1 MAVVSGTVMA
11 AKMLLKAL
19 AKKFTKK
26 AIVKT
31 VKKGI
36 KKKVKS
42 KVKSKIKDKLLGK
55 KKDKRQAAKNIMQ
68 EQGEWSGGGAIVA
81 TAQPTSALI
90 PSGGDK
96 GGALATIDKEGGDKG
111 PVDFNKMAQKLDN
124 IAGMTGAISMMTK
137 VEEKQAKD
145 QNDAR
150 KIAKN
155 KRDKEAREAKLE
167 SKGGG
172 IGSSVKA
179 GIVAKAKDP
188 LAAAIKFFVN
198 IALGGIVFG
207 IINVIQNAKKIWEA
221 LKKGF
226 LDFFWIIRAVLFKG
240 FAFKG
245 IGKGIQ
251 QLGKV
256 IKGLGKLIV
265 TPFEKAAGLLKTA
278 FSKVGK
284 GVSTFIGNIVKAP
297 LKWAKSIIANAGK
310 FLKNLPGVKQV
321 GNLVGKVGGGI
332 KNVAGK
338 IGGGFKA
345 AKSFVTGGIK
355 NVAGK
360 VGGAFQSGKTWAG
373 NVAKKGLKSAKGF
386 LGKGFKAAKGFL
398 GFGAKAGKAAGKT
411 GGKVGGKILKGG
423 IGKIAKRGALK
434 LLGKGAVKT
443 IGKVFGRIPVIGP
456 LMVALASM
464 LSGDPPKQILFK
476 ALGAALG
483 GLVGSFIPIPVL
495 GTILGEM
502 VGEFVGDLFY
512 TLISGGGV
520 DGVVEKVKKKAQQIL
535 QGGQAAAKWLGGGIS
550 RFIKNVLTTDAIDVK
565 SGKPKGIRMALTK
578 GTKIFGLY
586 NFFKDLGMA
595 EGKNGQIDKFPN
607 LLNILNPIKYSSLM
621 FKSFFPPSEEKAE
634 VVAANMGGNSVDAGA
649 DAVAQDDPTQEGD
662 ETIIMETPSGGSGGS
677 SGGGGGTK
685 VLVLGSGDTLNS
697 YYKAQVKQKLATV

>member
-1 MAVVSGTVMA
+1 
-11 AKMLLKAL
+11 MLLKML
-19 AKKFTKK
+19 AKKLTKK
-26 AIVKT
+26 AIAKT

-36 KKKVKS
+36 KKKI
-42 KVKSKIKDKLLGK
+42 KSKIKDKLLGK

-111 PVDFNKMAQKLDN
+111 PVDFSKMSQKLDN
-124 IAGMTGAISMMTK
+124 IVGMTGAIAMMTK

-145 QNDAR
+145 QDDAR

-167 SKGGG
+167 SKKG

-179 GIVAKAKDP
+179 GVVAKAKDP
-188 LAAAIKFFVN
+188 LAMAIRFFVN
-198 IALGGIVFG
+198 IALGSIVFG
-207 IINVIQNAKKIWEA
+207 IVNVIQNAKQIWET

-245 IGKGIQ
+245 IGKGIDA
-251 QLGKV
+251 LGKV
-256 IKGLGKLIV
+256 VKGLGKLIV
-265 TPFEKAAGLLKTA
+265 GPFEKAAGLLKTA

-297 LKWAKSIIANAGK
+297 LQWAKSILRNAGK
-310 FLKNLPGVKQV
+310 FIKNLPGFKQV

-338 IGGGFKA
+338 IGGGIQKVAGKIGGGFKA

-355 NVAGK
+355 GAKDFVGKGIKGVKDIAGK
-360 VGGAFQSGKTWAG
+360 
-373 NVAKKGLKSAKGF
+373 GLSKAKGF

-398 GFGAKAGKAAGKT
+398 GLGGKAAGKT

-443 IGKVFGRIPVIGP
+443 IGKIFGRIPVIGP

-464 LSGDPPKQILFK
+464 LSGDPPKQTLFK

-565 SGKPKGIRMALTK
+565 SGKPKGIRMALTR

-595 EGKNGQIDKFPN
+595 GGKNGQIDKFPN
-607 LLNILNPIKYSSLM
+607 LLNILNPIKYGSLM
-621 FKSFFPPSEEKAE
+621 FKSFFPPSEEKSE
-634 VVAANMGGNSVDAGA
+634 VVAANMGGKSVDAGG

-662 ETIIMETPSGGSGGS
+662 ETIIMKKPDGGSGGS
-677 SGGGGGTK
+677 SGGGGGSK
-685 VLVLGSGDTLNS
+685 VLVIGSGDTLNS

>member
-1 MAVVSGTVMA
+1 
-11 AKMLLKAL
+11 MLLKAL
-19 AKKFTKK
+19 AKKMTKK
-26 AIVKT
+26 AITSSV
-31 VKKGI
+31 
-36 KKKVKS
+36 KKKVKGAV
-42 KVKSKIKDKLLGK
+42 KKKIKSKIKDKLLGK

-81 TAQPTSALI
+81 TAQPISALI

-111 PVDFNKMAQKLDN
+111 PVDFSKMSQKLDN
-124 IAGMTGAISMMTK
+124 IVGMTGAIAMMSK
-137 VEEKQAKD
+137 VQEDQAKD
-145 QNDAR
+145 EVDAR

-167 SKGGG
+167 SKKG

-179 GIVAKAKDP
+179 GVVAKAKDP
-188 LAAAIKFFVN
+188 LAMAIRFFVN
-198 IALGGIVFG
+198 IALGSIVFG
-207 IINVIQNAKKIWEA
+207 IVNVIQNAKQIWET

-245 IGKGIQ
+245 IGKGIEA
-251 QLGKV
+251 LGKV
-256 IKGLGKLIV
+256 VKGLGKLIV

-297 LKWAKSIIANAGK
+297 LKWARSIIANAGK

-338 IGGGFKA
+338 IGGGIQKVAGKIGGGFKA

-355 NVAGK
+355 GAKDFVGKGIKGVKDIAGK
-360 VGGAFQSGKTWAG
+360 
-373 NVAKKGLKSAKGF
+373 GLSKAKGF

-398 GFGAKAGKAAGKT
+398 GLGGKAAGKT

-423 IGKIAKRGALK
+423 LGKIAKRGALK

-464 LSGDPPKQILFK
+464 LSGDPPKQTLFK
-476 ALGAALG
+476 AVGAALG
-483 GLVGSFIPIPVL
+483 
-495 GTILGEM
+495 
-502 VGEFVGDLFY
+502 
-512 TLISGGGV
+512 
-520 DGVVEKVKKKAQQIL
+520 
-535 QGGQAAAKWLGGGIS
+535 
-550 RFIKNVLTTDAIDVK
+550 
-565 SGKPKGIRMALTK
+565 
-578 GTKIFGLY
+578 
-586 NFFKDLGMA
+586 
-595 EGKNGQIDKFPN
+595 
-607 LLNILNPIKYSSLM
+607 
-621 FKSFFPPSEEKAE
+621 
-634 VVAANMGGNSVDAGA
+634 
-649 DAVAQDDPTQEGD
+649 
-662 ETIIMETPSGGSGGS
+662 
-677 SGGGGGTK
+677 
-685 VLVLGSGDTLNS
+685 
-697 YYKAQVKQKLATV
+697 

>member
-1 MAVVSGTVMA
+1 
-11 AKMLLKAL
+11 MLLKML
-19 AKKFTKK
+19 AKKLTKK
-26 AIVKT
+26 AIAKT

-36 KKKVKS
+36 KKKI
-42 KVKSKIKDKLLGK
+42 KSKIKDKFLGK
-55 KKDKRQAAKNIMQ
+55 KKDKRRAAKNIMQ

-111 PVDFNKMAQKLDN
+111 PVDFSKMSQKLDN
-124 IAGMTGAISMMTK
+124 IVGMTGAIAMMTK

-155 KRDKEAREAKLE
+155 KRDKAAREAKLE

-179 GIVAKAKDP
+179 GVAAKAKDP

-198 IALGGIVFG
+198 IALGSIIFGIV
-207 IINVIQNAKKIWEA
+207 NVIQNAKQIWES

-226 LDFFWIIRAVLFKG
+226 LDFFWIIRAVLWKG
-240 FAFKG
+240 FGFKA
-245 IGKGIQ
+245 IGKGIEV
-251 QLGKV
+251 LGKV
-256 IKGLGKLIV
+256 VKGLGKLIV

-297 LKWAKSIIANAGK
+297 LKWARSIIANAGK

-338 IGGGFKA
+338 IGGGIKNVAGKIGGGFKA

-355 NVAGK
+355 GAKDFVGKGIKGVKDIAGK
-360 VGGAFQSGKTWAG
+360 
-373 NVAKKGLKSAKGF
+373 GLSKAKGF

-398 GFGAKAGKAAGKT
+398 GLGGKAAGKT

-443 IGKVFGRIPVIGP
+443 IGKIFGRIPVIGP

-464 LSGDPPKQILFK
+464 LSGDPPKQTLFK
-476 ALGAALG
+476 AVGAALG

-535 QGGQAAAKWLGGGIS
+535 QGGKVAGKWLGGGIM
-550 RFIKNVLTTDAIDVK
+550 RFIKNI
-565 SGKPKGIRMALTK
+565 MTK
-578 GTKIFGLY
+578 DPISIKEGGGRRTVATKAAKF
-586 NFFKDLGMA
+586 LGMYDWLA
-595 EGKNGQIDKFPN
+595 GLGYAGGKDGQIDKFPN
-607 LLNILNPIKYSSLM
+607 ILNIINPLKYAPMLV
-621 FKSFFPPSEEKAE
+621 KSFFPPGEEKQAE
-634 VVAANMGGNSVDAGA
+634 IGEKSVDAGG

-662 ETIIMETPSGGSGGS
+662 ETIIMKKPDGGSGGS
-677 SGGGGGTK
+677 SGGGGGSK
-685 VLVLGSGDTLNS
+685 VLVIGSGDTLNS

>member
-1 MAVVSGTVMA
+1 MAVFSLGMA
-11 AKMLLKAL
+11 AKMLVKQL
-19 AKKFTKK
+19 AKKMTKK
-26 AIVKT
+26 AIVKS

-42 KVKSKIKDKLLGK
+42 KIKDKFLGK
-55 KKDKRQAAKNIMQ
+55 KKDKRQVAKNIMQ

-81 TAQPTSALI
+81 TAQPTTALI

-111 PVDFNKMAQKLDN
+111 PVDFSKMSQKLDN
-124 IAGMTGAISMMTK
+124 IVGMTGAIAMMTK

-155 KRDKEAREAKLE
+155 KRDKAAREAKLE

-179 GIVAKAKDP
+179 GIAKKASNP
-188 LAAAIKFFVN
+188 LAAAIRFFVQ
-198 IALGGIVFG
+198 IALGSIVFG
-207 IINVIQNAKKIWEA
+207 IVNVIQNAKKIWEA

-226 LDFFWIIRAVLFKG
+226 LDFFWIIRAVLWKG

-245 IGKGIQ
+245 IGKGIEA
-251 QLGKV
+251 LGKV
-256 IKGLGKLIV
+256 VKGLGKLIV

-284 GVSTFIGNIVKAP
+284 GVSTFIGDIVKAP
-297 LKWAKSIIANAGK
+297 IKWARSIIANAGK
-310 FLKNLPGVKQV
+310 FLKNLPGVSQV
-321 GNLVGKVGGGI
+321 GNLV
-332 KNVAGK
+332 KNVGSK
-338 IGGGFKA
+338 ISGGFKA

-398 GFGAKAGKAAGKT
+398 GLGGKT
-411 GGKVGGKILKGG
+411 GGKVGSKIIKGG
-423 IGKIAKRGALK
+423 LMKTAKRGALK
-434 LLGKGAVKT
+434 LLGKGGFKAAAGIMKT
-443 IGKVFGRIPVIGP
+443 AKGIFGRIPVIGP

-464 LSGDPPKQILFK
+464 LSGDPPKQTLFK
-476 ALGAALG
+476 AMGAALG

-520 DGVVEKVKKKAQQIL
+520 EGVVEKVKKKATQIL
-535 QGGQAAAKWLGGGIS
+535 QGGKAAAKWLGGGFSRLITNIMKTDPIS
-550 RFIKNVLTTDAIDVK
+550 IKEGGGRRTVA
-565 SGKPKGIRMALTK
+565 TK
-578 GTKIFGLY
+578 AAKF
-586 NFFKDLGMA
+586 LGMYDWLSSLGYA
-595 EGKNGQIDKFPN
+595 GGKDGQIDKFPN
-607 LLNILNPIKYSSLM
+607 ILNIINPLKYAPMLV
-621 FKSFFPPSEEKAE
+621 KSFFPPGEEKTAE
-634 VVAANMGGNSVDAGA
+634 LGEKSVDAGG

-662 ETIIMETPSGGSGGS
+662 ETVIMETPSDGSGGS

-685 VLVLGSGDTLNS
+685 VLVVGSGDTLNS

>member
-1 MAVVSGTVMA
+1 
-11 AKMLLKAL
+11 MLLKAL
-19 AKKFTKK
+19 AKKMTKK
-26 AIVKT
+26 AIAKT

-36 KKKVKS
+36 KKKI
-42 KVKSKIKDKLLGK
+42 KSKIKDKLLGK
-55 KKDKRQAAKNIMQ
+55 KKDKRQTAKNIMQ

-96 GGALATIDKEGGDKG
+96 GGALATIDKEGDDKG
-111 PVDFNKMAQKLDN
+111 PVDFSKMSQKLDN
-124 IAGMTGAISMMTK
+124 IVGMTGAIAMMTK

-155 KRDKEAREAKLE
+155 KRDKAAREAKLE

-179 GIVAKAKDP
+179 GIAKKASNP
-188 LAAAIKFFVN
+188 LAAAIRFFVN
-198 IALGGIVFG
+198 IALGSIVFG
-207 IINVIQNAKKIWEA
+207 IINVIQNAKQIWEA

-226 LDFFWIIRAVLFKG
+226 LDFFWIIRAVLWKG

-245 IGKGIQ
+245 IGKGIEA
-251 QLGKV
+251 LGKV
-256 IKGLGKLIV
+256 VKGLGKLII
-265 TPFEKAAGLLKTA
+265 TPFEKAAGLLKSA

-297 LKWAKSIIANAGK
+297 LKWARSIIANAGK

-345 AKSFVTGGIK
+345 AKSFVGGGIK
-355 NVAGK
+355 NVKSIATKGIQGAKDIAGK
-360 VGGAFQSGKTWAG
+360 
-373 NVAKKGLKSAKGF
+373 GLSKAKGF

-443 IGKVFGRIPVIGP
+443 VGKIFGRIPVIGP

-464 LSGDPPKQILFK
+464 LSGDPPKQTLFK
-476 ALGAALG
+476 AMGAALG
-483 GLVGSFIPIPVL
+483 GLAGSFIPIPVL

-502 VGEFVGDLFY
+502 VGEFAGDLFY
-512 TLISGGGV
+512 TLLSGGGV
-520 DGVVEKVKKKAQQIL
+520 EGVVEKVKKKASQIL
-535 QGGQAAAKWLGGGIS
+535 QGGQVAAKWLGGGIM
-550 RFIKNVLTTDAIDVK
+550 RFLKNIMTKDPISIKEGGGRRTVA
-565 SGKPKGIRMALTK
+565 TK
-578 GTKIFGLY
+578 AAKF
-586 NFFKDLGMA
+586 LGMYDWLSGLGYA
-595 EGKNGQIDKFPN
+595 GGKDGQIDKFPN
-607 LLNILNPIKYSSLM
+607 LLNVINPLKYAPLLV
-621 FKSFFPPSEEKAE
+621 KSFFPPSEEK
-634 VVAANMGGNSVDAGA
+634 VAMGENTGGASANLGEKEVDAGG
-649 DAVAQDDPTQEGD
+649 DTVAQDDPTQEGSGD
-662 ETIIMETPSGGSGGS
+662 DTIIMETPSGGSGGS

-685 VLVLGSGDTLNS
+685 VLVVGSGDTLNS